1 MSSKK
6 QFTAEEKP
14 RTERLESL
22 ERGLRVLELF
32 GHGKE
37 SRFAMIE
44 VADELGITRASA
56 LRILATLEDMGY
68 VRLEGRAYGLTPRVL
83 ALGYSYLASL
93 GFRAIARPI
102 LEDLVRVTKETASIG
117 VLDGT
122 DVVYVAREE
131 ARRLIRIDL
140 NVGSRLP
147 AHLNSMGRVLMSALP
162 EPALD
167 ARLRLIKLTKL
178 TNRTVMDRR
187 ELKSRIAEIRKS
199 GYCYIEGEV
208 DDRIA
213 GLAMPLVDRD
223 GKVIAALNLSLGFG
237 RHGPKE
243 VEKNLIPLLRKAALK
258 INAILHNDVP
268 IA

>member
-6 QFTAEEKP
+6 QSTAEEKP

-32 GHGKE
+32 GKGTE

-147 AHLNSMGRVLMSALP
+147 AYLNSMGRVLMSALP
-162 EPALD
+162 DAALD
-167 ARLRLIKLTKL
+167 AQMRAVKLTKL
-178 TNRTVMDRR
+178 ASRTVADKRQ
-187 ELKSRIAEIRKS
+187 LKARIVEIRKA
-199 GYCYIEGEV
+199 GYCYIDGEV

-243 VEKNLIPLLRKAALK
+243 VERNLIPLLRKAAQK
-258 INAILHNDVP
+258 INAVLHNDVP

>member
-6 QFTAEEKP
+6 QSTAEEKP

-32 GHGKE
+32 GQGTE

-102 LEDLVRVTKETASIG
+102 LEDLVRVTKETASVG
-117 VLDGT
+117 VLDGA

-147 AHLNSMGRVLMSALP
+147 AYLNSMGRVLMSALP
-162 EPALD
+162 DAALD
-167 ARLRLIKLTKL
+167 AQMRAVKLTKL
-178 TNRTVMDRR
+178 ASRTVADKRQ
-187 ELKSRIAEIRKS
+187 LKARIVEIRKA
-199 GYCYIEGEV
+199 GYCYIDGEV

-243 VEKNLIPLLRKAALK
+243 VERNLIPLLRKAAQK
-258 INAILHNDVP
+258 INAVLHNDVP